1 MNAFARSVRGEA
13 SDLGKWAAV
22 SDHNG
27 CDGSFAELGR
37 DDPRAVNA
45 RSTLSTR
52 GARANVSSDRASGRA
67 GRVPGSGGG
76 NGAEATGGDGEGSI
90 QSFNKAVESA
100 VVRLCRSGAGS
111 SIRLTPMAVATLAE
125 CCAVFA
131 AANGPSD
138 CRDKIT
144 RTIKVAIPMAPKS
157 IPIAGWVDLQKEGL
171 TRELSF

>member
-13 SDLGKWAAV
+13 SDLGKRAAV

-37 DDPRAVNA
+37 DDPWAVNA
-45 RSTLSTR
+45 RSNLLTR
-52 GARANVSSDRASGRA
+52 GARANISSDGGSGRA

-100 VVRLCRSGAGS
+100 VVRLCRSGAGP
-111 SIRLTPMAVATLAE
+111 SIRPTPMAVAALAE

-131 AANGPSD
+131 AA
-138 CRDKIT
+138 T
-144 RTIKVAIPMAPKS
+144 ALQTVA
-157 IPIAGWVDLQKEGL
+157 
-171 TRELSF
+171 TT

>member
-1 MNAFARSVRGEA
+1 MNAFARSVRGGA
-13 SDLGKWAAV
+13 SDIGKRAAV

-27 CDGSFAELGR
+27 RDGSFAELGR
-37 DDPRAVNA
+37 DDPVNA
-45 RSTLSTR
+45 RSNLSTR
-52 GARANVSSDRASGRA
+52 GARANLSSDGGSGRA

-76 NGAEATGGDGEGSI
+76 NGAEAIDGDGEGSI

-100 VVRLCRSGAGS
+100 IVRLCRSGAGS
-111 SIRLTPMAVATLAE
+111 SIRLTPMAVAALAE

-131 AANGPSD
+131 AANGPTD

-144 RTIKVAIPMAPKS
+144 RTIKVAIPTAPKS
-157 IPIAGWVDLQKEGL
+157 TPIAGWVDLQKEDL